1 MGLGWEEELEC
12 EVSYTGC
19 DWGMVPNLN
28 ILDQSGTDETDCRRK
43 VARGMQLECARVL
56 QESLVVSVLM

>member
-1 MGLGWEEELEC
+1 MMGLGWEEELEC

-28 ILDQSGTDETDCRRK
+28 ILDQSGTDETD
-43 VARGMQLECARVL
+43 
-56 QESLVVSVLM
+56 